1 MLAQAASPFFF
12 LRSKYMRQ
20 KYLKRIIASYVR
32 EKDVPYSESLKSPE
46 DVAKCFEYL
55 RTRDREEFVTLH
67 LDKGNH
73 PLCWDRVSM
82 GSLSEAIVHPR
93 EVFKTAL
100 LSNASAVILIHNHP
114 SGRTEPSAEDR
125 QLTRKLQEAAK
136 LLEIQVLDHLI
147 LSGDTD
153 GLFSFREN
161 GLL

>member
-1 MLAQAASPFFF
+1 MLFSAASPFFLF
-12 LRSKYMRQ
+12 KEQVMRQ

-32 EKDVPYSESLKSPE
+32 EKDVPYLESLRSPE
-46 DVAKCFEYL
+46 DVARSFEYL

-100 LSNASAVILIHNHP
+100 FSNASAVILIHNHP
-114 SGRTEPSAEDR
+114 SGRIEPSREDR
-125 QLTRKLQEAAK
+125 ELTRKLQEAAK

-153 GLFSFREN
+153 GIYSFREN